1 MSQQST
7 LRPALRSLRHVAL
20 FSSSYEESVEFY
32 AGPWGLEIVPAPG
45 EDGEQTTYLRA
56 SGPEHHVLELHRS
69 ETNGLHHVA
78 FAAADREDV
87 DRAYDWMVAEQVELL
102 GEPGRLPGPGGGYG
116 FRFLDLENRLLEI
129 SAEVHA
135 VPPRVAAAVPTK
147 VAHVVLN
154 TVDIDAA
161 TAWYTRILGF
171 RVSDWSEHQMVF
183 LRTNSDH
190 HVVAF
195 NQAPHTAP
203 NHTAY
208 EVGDLDA
215 FLRSIGRLKVAG
227 HETAWGPGRHGPGDN
242 AFAYYVDPSGL
253 VPEVTAEVLQ
263 IDEET
268 WMPRVWQRTPEL
280 SDLFRTAGPPSSHV
294 RAHMAGVPD
303 PGWAVS
309 TIAGSHSP
317 ERRNP

>member
-1 MSQQST
+1 MAPRRTS
-7 LRPALRSLRHVAL
+7 RPALRSLRHVAL
-20 FSSSYEESVEFY
+20 FTSAYEDSVEFY
-32 AGPWGLEIVPAPG
+32 SGPWGLEVVTATH
-45 EDGEQTTYLRA
+45 DDAAQTTYLRA

-69 ETNGLHHVA
+69 ATNGLHHVA
-78 FAAADREDV
+78 FAAATREEVDQAHEWVLTEDV
-87 DRAYDWMVAEQVELL
+87 EVLAP
-102 GEPGRLPGPGGGYG
+102 PGPLDGPGGGYG
-116 FRFLDLENRLLEI
+116 FRFLDLEQRVLEI
-129 SAEVHA
+129 SAEVYA
-135 VPPRVAAAVPTK
+135 VPERHAAAVPTK

-154 TVDIDAA
+154 TIDIDAA
-161 TAWYTRILGF
+161 TAWYTRVLGF

-242 AFAYYVDPSGL
+242 AFAYYVDPAGL

-263 IDEET
+263 VDEET
-268 WMPRVWQRTPEL
+268 WMPRVWLRTPEL
-280 SDLFRTAGPPSSHV
+280 SDLFRTAGPPSSHI
-294 RAHMAGVPD
+294 RSHMAGVPD
-303 PGWAVS
+303 PGWTAP
-309 TIAGSHSP
+309 TT
-317 ERRNP
+317 R

>member
-1 MSQQST
+1 MTATSRPR
-7 LRPALRSLRHVAL
+7 LRALRHVAL
-20 FSSSYEESVEFY
+20 LTSAYDESVEFY
-32 AGPWGLEIVPAPG
+32 SGPWGLEVVATRAEASAPV
-45 EDGEQTTYLRA
+45 TYLRA
-56 SGPEHHVLELHRS
+56 SGPEHHVLELHRA
-69 ETNGLHHVA
+69 ETNALHHVS
-78 FAAADREDV
+78 FAAASREEV
-87 DRAYDWMVAEQVELL
+87 DRAHAWVQTEGVEVLGSPALL
-102 GEPGRLPGPGGGYG
+102 DGPGGGYG
-116 FRFLDLENRLLEI
+116 FHLLDLENRLLEI

-135 VPPRVAAAVPTK
+135 VPERVTSAVPTK

-161 TAWYTRILGF
+161 TAWYTRVLGF

-242 AFAYYVDPSGL
+242 AFAYYVDPAGL

-263 IDEET
+263 IDEQT

-294 RAHMAGVPD
+294 RGHMAGVPD
-303 PGWAVS
+303 PGWAAS
-309 TIAGSHSP
+309 AT
-317 ERRNP
+317 R